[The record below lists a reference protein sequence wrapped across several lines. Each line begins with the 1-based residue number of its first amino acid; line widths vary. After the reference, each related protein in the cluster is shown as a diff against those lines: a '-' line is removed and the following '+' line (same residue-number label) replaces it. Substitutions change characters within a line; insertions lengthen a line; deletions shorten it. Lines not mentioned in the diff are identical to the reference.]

1 MSEHSP
7 ILGGSNASRL
17 LNCPA
22 SYSEIQRSPV
32 SDTTS
37 GYADLGSAKHALAA
51 KCMTEVKQP
60 VNFEGETFLGYPGKD
75 LVDDVAKGF
84 DMLRD
89 LLDSTG
95 GGKYKVIGVETTLA
109 MPGIAGAF
117 GSVDLV
123 LANKE
128 FVVVVDWKYGSG
140 VIVRAT
146 YPIPDD
152 PDSETLNPQPVYYTI
167 SARSHWPKIFNK
179 KRRIIMAIVQPAID
193 DGLSYTEVTHEE
205 LDEYHQRFK
214 QSVTEALGRNPHREK
229 GDWCRWAPCKSTCK
243 LWTGK
248 VFDLAVLDPQAAAM
262 KESTRPANGATSFGT
277 YISAALDVAEQA
289 ELWIAEIRRQAH
301 LLMESGAAVPNWRL
315 VPKRANRTWKADADV
330 LGTLNALG
338 IPGGEMYE
346 APKLKSVAQMEKT
359 CKSRSVTLPEALYES
374 VSSGTNIAPAE
385 DPRPSVDRKAVTERL
400 AIALKAL

>member
-1 MSEHSP
+1 
-7 ILGGSNASRL
+7 
-17 LNCPA
+17 
-22 SYSEIQRSPV
+22 
-32 SDTTS
+32 
-37 GYADLGSAKHALAA
+37 
-51 KCMTEVKQP
+51 
-60 VNFEGETFLGYPGKD
+60 
-75 LVDDVAKGF
+75 
-84 DMLRD
+84 
-89 LLDSTG
+89 
-95 GGKYKVIGVETTLA
+95 
-109 MPGIAGAF
+109 
-117 GSVDLV
+117 
-123 LANKE
+123 
-128 FVVVVDWKYGSG
+128 
-140 VIVRAT
+140 
-146 YPIPDD
+146 
-152 PDSETLNPQPVYYTI
+152 
-167 SARSHWPKIFNK
+167 
-179 KRRIIMAIVQPAID
+179 
-193 DGLSYTEVTHEE
+193 
-205 LDEYHQRFK
+205 
-214 QSVTEALGRNPHREK
+214 
-229 GDWCRWAPCKSTCK
+229 
-243 LWTGK
+243 
-248 VFDLAVLDPQAAAM
+248 VLDPQAAAM